1 MVEGVCFEHRCALCV
16 PQVRILSHPSEI
28 KKNILKNCFYT
39 MYPIFFAIRPMF
51 AGTERQLLAKKAFLS
66 NISVSY
72 ISRKHSPFRSVF
84 VYDMFM
90 IKPNFLDLAATKK
103 FMNLYSFCL
112 FACFFEGYI
121 MSAETIKSV
130 SLLKRETYVFL
141 FLQLT
146 VFPLLISILK
156 ILFLSISSKRCLR

>member
-1 MVEGVCFEHRCALCV
+1 
-16 PQVRILSHPSEI
+16 
-28 KKNILKNCFYT
+28 

-66 NISVSY
+66 GVSVSY

-90 IKPNFLDLAATKK
+90 IKPSFLDLAATKK

-146 VFPLLISILK
+146 LFPLLISILK
-156 ILFLSISSKRCLR
+156 ILFLSISSKRCLQ